1 MVSSPTPKNASMLPN
16 SSQIGQD
23 CRTGRRRWNLGHQPM
38 ITMIC
43 VSLQKRC
50 TLFAMQP
57 QPYRTAAARYT
68 FYISKF
74 ATTQRAPRIMSRHLY
89 HLRLWG
95 IQSGNLKLCPW
106 PPTVQ
111 VYQRWQ
117 EEVGRMK
124 VHLGWHGGQLQLH
137 RHRLCR
143 GSFLAS
149 VTDNHTDC
157 F

>member
-1 MVSSPTPKNASMLPN
+1 MSSPTPKNASMLPN

-23 CRTGRRRWNLGHQPM
+23 CRTGRRRWNSGHQPM
-38 ITMIC
+38 DCI
-43 VSLQKRC
+43 SLQKQC

-68 FYISKF
+68 FYISNF
-74 ATTQRAPRIMSRHLY
+74 ATTQRAPRIMSR

-106 PPTVQ
+106 PPIVQ

-124 VHLGWHGGQLQLH
+124 AHLGWPGGQLQLPESISS
-137 RHRLCR
+137 RSPSPCC
-143 GSFLAS
+143 GPAS
-149 VTDNHTDC
+149 LHL
-157 F
+157 